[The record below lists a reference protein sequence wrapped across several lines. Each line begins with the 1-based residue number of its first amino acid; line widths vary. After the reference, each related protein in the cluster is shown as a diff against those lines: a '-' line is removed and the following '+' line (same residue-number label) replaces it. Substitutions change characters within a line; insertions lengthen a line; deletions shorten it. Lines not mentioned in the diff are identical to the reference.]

1 MKLYLLLSLA
11 VFLAGSML
19 AGDLK
24 WEQGTIEVKAAKGQK
39 KVEVE
44 FRFTNTS
51 TAPVKIQ
58 SVQTSCGC
66 TSAQMPKKE
75 YQPNESGTLK
85 VVFSP
90 EGRKGLQKK
99 SIVVRTDSSQ
109 TPDVL
114 ILKVQIPDICKID
127 KERLSWPLNSPRDA
141 QFVELTPESGPFEV
155 RSVRSLSSDFVATLE
170 PKGDAGSYRVKVIPQ
185 STEKA
190 VRTKLAIEISEPEKR
205 SLYLIL
211 EVQ

>member
-24 WEQGTIEVKAAKGQK
+24 WEQSIIEVRAAKGQK

-44 FRFTNTS
+44 YRFTNAS

-66 TSAQMPKKE
+66 TTAQMPKKE

-99 SIVVRTDSSQ
+99 SIVVRTDASQ

-114 ILKVQIPDICKID
+114 TLKVQIPDICKID
-127 KERLSWPLNSPRDA
+127 KERLTWPLNSPREA
-141 QFVELTPESGPFEV
+141 LFVELTPESGPLEV
-155 RSVRSLSSDFVATLE
+155 RSVRSLSPDFVATLE
-170 PKGDAGSYRVKVIPQ
+170 PKSDAGSYRIKVIPQ

-190 VRTKLAIEISEPEKR
+190 VRSKLAIEIAEPEKR